1 MKRILFLLLAVCC
14 IIGALASALRQRPL
28 NAIICYHELAVQD
41 EVRRFRI
48 VVPKRLAKQTPV
60 LLAFHGIGD
69 SPESMAEYT
78 KFDELAAQEGFILA
92 YPEGRLSTWSTFNLN
107 PLQLEKNADLQFFDA
122 ILAYLLEHHPADP
135 TRVYVAG
142 MSNGASFAQLLG
154 TIRADEIAAI
164 VAHSG
169 ARPRELAE
177 MKYNVPTLLIVGSN
191 YLATPDMQ
199 HDAEMYQQYE
209 TNPRGSSSI
218 QLLQVAGLGH
228 EWALKHNRD
237 MWTFLIRYRND
248 DADFNE
254 LMDPD

>member
-1 MKRILFLLLAVCC
+1 MKRTLFLLLAVCC
-14 IIGALASALRQRPL
+14 IIGALACALRQRPL
-28 NAIICYHELAVQD
+28 NATIRYHELTVHD
-41 EVRRFRI
+41 EVRRFRF
-48 VVPKRLAKQTPV
+48 VVPNRLANQTPV
-60 LLAFHGIGD
+60 MLAFHGIGD

-78 KFDELAAQEGFILA
+78 KFDELAVQEGFILA

-107 PLQLEKNADLQFFDA
+107 PLQLENNADLQFFDA
-122 ILAYLLEHHPADP
+122 ILTYLLEHHPVDP

-154 TIRADEIAAI
+154 TLRADRISAI

-169 ARPRELAE
+169 ARPRELSE
-177 MKYNVPTLLIVGSN
+177 MKYTVPTLLIVGSN
-191 YLATPDMQ
+191 DSAVLDIQ
-199 HDAEMYQQYE
+199 RDAEIYQRSEATQR
-209 TNPRGSSSI
+209 NSSSI

-237 MWTFLIRYRND
+237 MWTFLIRYKND

-254 LMDPD
+254 LKDPD